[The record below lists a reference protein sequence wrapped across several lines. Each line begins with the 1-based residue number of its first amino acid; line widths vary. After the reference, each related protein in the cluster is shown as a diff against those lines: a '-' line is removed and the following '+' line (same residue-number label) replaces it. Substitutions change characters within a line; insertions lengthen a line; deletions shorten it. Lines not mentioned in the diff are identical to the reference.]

1 MLTRVDEQ
9 LRREAEKFQLRFGCE
24 SCVHWEEVAESC
36 ANGYPNEAHKRIS
49 LPSVESLAFCKD
61 FELA

>member
-9 LRREAEKFQLRFGCE
+9 LREEAERFRLRFGCE
-24 SCVHWEEVAESC
+24 ACVHWQEDAESC
-36 ANGYPNEAHKRIS
+36 ANGYPNDAHKRIT
-49 LPSVESLAFCKD
+49 LARVETLSFCKE

>member
-9 LRREAEKFQLRFGCE
+9 LREEAERFRLRFGCE
-24 SCVHWEEVAESC
+24 ACVHWQEDAESC
-36 ANGYPNEAHKRIS
+36 ANGYPNDAHKRIT
-49 LPSVESLAFCKD
+49 LARAETLSFCKE